1 VLEQHQATP
10 RCEPPVVLACASTK
24 LEQHGKDQKVKE
36 KETNHYRQCCS
47 LLSVVLLSSVN
58 LSRMVQRLF
67 WETAALHLLMANYDL
82 GMERAGALLTSSL
95 LGLIALPF
103 IVLPLKH
110 KIGAVGGLRIMDLI
124 EVVGILLQFRVWHL
138 DHLCIFML
146 GSTLFYVGNMG
157 QFNFLVPL
165 RQELAVPHIWTLSIE
180 GGAFIYS
187 LFQSFGTFLGPVAAR
202 DIQSKCD
209 SQNIIPAFL
218 LITWLM
224 NLVCKEISVHL
235 LIRKSCSL

>member
-1 VLEQHQATP
+1 
-10 RCEPPVVLACASTK
+10 
-24 LEQHGKDQKVKE
+24 
-36 KETNHYRQCCS
+36 
-47 LLSVVLLSSVN
+47 
-58 LSRMVQRLF
+58 
-67 WETAALHLLMANYDL
+67 
-82 GMERAGALLTSSL
+82 
-95 LGLIALPF
+95 
-103 IVLPLKH
+103 
-110 KIGAVGGLRIMDLI
+110 
-124 EVVGILLQFRVWHL
+124 
-138 DHLCIFML
+138 ML